1 MVTRVVG
8 WYFHNLFSIQ
18 AGANHLLFCVFVA
31 VVVALARPNFIAG
44 ARWKLS
50 SFSTVSSSNRK
61 VTYHDWLNSIG
72 RLFNKDGNL
81 VKWWSNKSIEAF
93 KKKTKCLKDQ
103 YSSYEFGGKKVSV
116 SGERKPKQ
124 ESVPLFCLFLFVLF
138 CFSCLLFVF
147 SEMIIFHKGS

>member
-1 MVTRVVG
+1 M
-8 WYFHNLFSIQ
+8 
-18 AGANHLLFCVFVA
+18 
-31 VVVALARPNFIAG
+31 AG

-61 VTYHDWLNSIG
+61 VTYHDWLNPIG

-103 YSSYEFGGKKVSV
+103 YSSYEFEGKKVSA
-116 SGERKPKQ
+116 SDERKPKQ
-124 ESVPLFCLFLFVLF
+124 QCPFVLF
-138 CFSCLLFVF
+138 VFVCFVLFFLFTSLSFRKWLFSKGGHSENALVYFWMLLFF
-147 SEMIIFHKGS
+147 